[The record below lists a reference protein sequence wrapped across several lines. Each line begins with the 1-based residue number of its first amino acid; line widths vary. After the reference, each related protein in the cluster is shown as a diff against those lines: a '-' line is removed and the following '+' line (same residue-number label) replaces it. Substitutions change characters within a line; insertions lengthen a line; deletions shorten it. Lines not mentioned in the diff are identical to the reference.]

1 MSTVLITGA
10 SRGLGL
16 EFARQY
22 HQDGWKVIATA
33 RNLENADI
41 LNSFKDKFDI
51 REMDVTDHSHIDRV
65 KCEFQEEKIDVLINN
80 AAIHGPHDK
89 RSSFGNIDILEW
101 SSVIMTNTIAPL
113 KVTEAFFDNVKKSIQ
128 KKIVFISSRSGSITE
143 RGTLPHHKPGGP
155 YIYRSSKAALNAIT
169 QSLSYD
175 LTKEGFC
182 VIVLHPGFV
191 KSEMAI
197 GDTVLDVSTSIAGM
211 KKIIAESTPNDN
223 GLFRTFEGEKIYW

>member
-1 MSTVLITGA
+1 MPTVLITGA

-22 HQDGWKVIATA
+22 CQDGWKVIATA
-33 RNLENADI
+33 RNINNAVK
-41 LNSFKDKFDI
+41 LNSINNMFEI
-51 REMDVTDHSHIDRV
+51 REMDVTNHNHIQRV
-65 KCEFQEEKIDVLINN
+65 KCEFLKEKIDVLINN
-80 AAIHGPHDK
+80 AGIHGAHDE
-89 RSSFGNIDILEW
+89 RSSFGDIDIKEW
-101 SSVIMTNTIAPL
+101 LSVFMTNTIAPL

-169 QSLSYD
+169 QNLSYD
-175 LTKEGFC
+175 LTRQGFC

-191 KSEMAI
+191 KTEMAI
-197 GDTVLDVSTSIAGM
+197 GDTELDVSTSIAGM

-223 GLFRTFEGEKIYW
+223 GLFRTFEGEKIFW

>member
-1 MSTVLITGA
+1 MPTVLITGA

-16 EFARQY
+16 EFAQQY

-33 RNLENADI
+33 RNLQKAHK
-41 LNSFKDKFDI
+41 LNSFKDKFYI
-51 REMDVTDHSHIDRV
+51 REMDVTLQSHIDRV
-65 KCEFQEEKIDVLINN
+65 KSEFQDEKIDVLINN

-101 SSVIMTNTIAPL
+101 TS
-113 KVTEAFFDNVKKSIQ
+113 
-128 KKIVFISSRSGSITE
+128 VFISSRSASISE
-143 RGTLPHHKPGGP
+143 RGTLPHHKLGGP

-175 LTKEGFC
+175 LTRQGFSI
-182 VIVLHPGFV
+182 IVLHPGFV
-191 KSEMAI
+191 KTEMAI
-197 GDTVLDVSTSIAGM
+197 GETKLDVSTSVAGM

-223 GLFRTFEGEKIYW
+223 GLFRTFEGKKIFW

>member
-1 MSTVLITGA
+1 MKKICLIGG
-10 SRGLGL
+10 SGLLGKYYAKKL
-16 EFARQY
+16 SIDNEV
-22 HQDGWKVIATA
+22 HV
-33 RNLENADI
+33 ADI
-41 LNSFKDKFDI
+41 GLKNQKKSKNLFKYYLDLNS
-51 REMDVTDHSHIDRV
+51 
-65 KCEFQEEKIDVLINN
+65 EEKIDNFFSKNKKKPFDVLINN
-80 AAIHGPHDK
+80 AAIHGPHDQ

-169 QSLSYD
+169 QSLSFD
-175 LTKEGFC
+175 LTRQGFS

-191 KSEMAI
+191 KTEMAI
-197 GDTVLDVSTSIAGM
+197 GDTELDVSTSVAGM
-211 KKIIAESTPNDN
+211 KKIITESTPNDN
-223 GLFRTFEGEKIYW
+223 GLFRTFEGKKIFW